1 MRITTITVCYNEEK
15 ILPFFLDYYS
25 SFCDEIIIFD
35 GNSTDNTVS
44 IIQSYARTSKCNI
57 ELRISNSPNSVNG
70 YDEELL
76 SKYLNFNYNL
86 SLHYIRNNAW
96 KNLFTKDI
104 NDWIIVVD
112 VDEFMYHP
120 DGLRNKLSEFKQN
133 GITYPNVQGF
143 NMISDYFPS
152 HIPGKFLFDEIKGG
166 FWWKDQCKK
175 VIFDSKHIQDIN
187 FLPGCHYSNPVG
199 NLVSDNLLFQDQI
212 KSIHYRYLGYDFF
225 KNQDA
230 NKYKRL
236 SNYDIQNRLAVHY
249 KQHSEM
255 SLEDYNNRK
264 LMSTYHTNV
273 FVATQPSH

>member
-76 SKYLNFNYNL
+76 SKDLNFNYNL

-112 VDEFMYHP
+112 VD
-120 DGLRNKLSEFKQN
+120 
-133 GITYPNVQGF
+133 
-143 NMISDYFPS
+143 
-152 HIPGKFLFDEIKGG
+152 
-166 FWWKDQCKK
+166 
-175 VIFDSKHIQDIN
+175 
-187 FLPGCHYSNPVG
+187 
-199 NLVSDNLLFQDQI
+199 
-212 KSIHYRYLGYDFF
+212 
-225 KNQDA
+225 
-230 NKYKRL
+230 
-236 SNYDIQNRLAVHY
+236 
-249 KQHSEM
+249 
-255 SLEDYNNRK
+255 
-264 LMSTYHTNV
+264 
-273 FVATQPSH
+273 